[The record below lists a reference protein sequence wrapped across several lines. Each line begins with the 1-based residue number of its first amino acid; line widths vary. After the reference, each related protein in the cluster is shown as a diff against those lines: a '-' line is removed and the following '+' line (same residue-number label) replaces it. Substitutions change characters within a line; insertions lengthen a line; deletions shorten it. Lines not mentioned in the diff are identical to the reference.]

1 MFQAE
6 ETVCAK
12 ALGLER
18 KAKVQSRREWSEND
32 PGDVVSPPT
41 QSEGPVEPSRG
52 SATPGGRLWDMQAAC
67 MAERGYVKAQ

>member
-32 PGDVVSPPT
+32 PGDVVSPLT
-41 QSEGPVEPSRG
+41 QSKGKLG
-52 SATPGGRLWDMQAAC
+52 SYLGVYTIRVAIPFLM
-67 MAERGYVKAQ
+67 